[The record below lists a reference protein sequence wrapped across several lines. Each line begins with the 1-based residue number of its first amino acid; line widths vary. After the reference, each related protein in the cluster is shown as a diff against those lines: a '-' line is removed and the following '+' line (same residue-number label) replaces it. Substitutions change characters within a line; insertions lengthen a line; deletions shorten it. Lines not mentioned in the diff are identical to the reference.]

1 MKIWDYSIYFTSE
14 MSGDYTRDNYINLT
28 KDISRDYT
36 RYFPSKGSI
45 MTHALRLDNMHD
57 YATTNIS

>member
-1 MKIWDYSIYFTSE
+1 